1 MIETLHFPA
10 TKCNIHV
17 VVCRFF
23 ECAWGAFKGGARWYV
38 KLRLAAFA
46 RGMAQKYGIQLSDIR
61 KSDIFSVSNRLH
73 GYAQPNQYLSK
84 YLNW

>member
-1 MIETLHFPA
+1 MIETHTVQPLA
-10 TKCNIHV
+10 LLQHV

-46 RGMAQKYGIQLSDIR
+46 RGMAQKYGIQWTLCI
-61 KSDIFSVSNRLH
+61 KS
-73 GYAQPNQYLSK
+73 
-84 YLNW
+84 

>member
-46 RGMAQKYGIQLSDIR
+46 RGMAQKYGIQRTL
-61 KSDIFSVSNRLH
+61 L
-73 GYAQPNQYLSK
+73 
-84 YLNW
+84 